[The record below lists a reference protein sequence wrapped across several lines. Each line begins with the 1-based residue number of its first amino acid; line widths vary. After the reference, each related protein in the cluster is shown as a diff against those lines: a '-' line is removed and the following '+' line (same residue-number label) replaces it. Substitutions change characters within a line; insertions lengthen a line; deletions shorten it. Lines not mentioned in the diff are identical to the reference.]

1 MFLLL
6 LNWDIWTPQYIL
18 CTLKII
24 MISSFEQQW
33 WIYILFI
40 VSGSIKLLHL
50 HVHACKILFSFEIVS
65 HRNPVYR
72 GRKVYISNETHLYS
86 SLSHIWYVQSIEVNC
101 FFFITSGNN
110 PIVVNN
116 TQCRGL
122 YSFVNFSASAV
133 CYTNPLITG
142 RYVGISNVRKQALQ
156 LCEVEIYLRG
166 ICHCT

>member
-1 MFLLL
+1 MYMHAKSYFPLK
-6 LNWDIWTPQYIL
+6 L
-18 CTLKII
+18 CPT
-24 MISSFEQQW
+24 ET
-33 WIYILFI
+33 
-40 VSGSIKLLHL
+40 
-50 HVHACKILFSFEIVS
+50 
-65 HRNPVYR
+65 PVYR

-142 RYVGISNVRKQALQ
+142 RYVGISNVGKQALQ

-166 ICHCT
+166 TCHCTQRLVLRKDLCSKTTNCSYTLSSEIFSDHTFNVTRG